1 MNKILVAIF
10 ALVLAACQPA
20 SETEPAEAPE
30 SAPETEA
37 AEMAEAAPEATAAV
51 DEASTILAAIL
62 DAQPEEIKARY
73 QYRHPQETLEFFGVK
88 PGMTVVEALP
98 GGGWY
103 TKILLP
109 YLGSEGRLIGAN
121 YSLEVTALY
130 PSASEES
137 MERARAWISKFP
149 VDAAE
154 WAGDDGASIDAFYF
168 GSMPDAFKETAD
180 FVFIARA
187 LHGMA
192 RFDSQGDFVTE
203 AMADAYAVLKPGGV
217 LGVVQHHASDDMS
230 DEFADGDRG
239 YLKKAY
245 VIAAAEQ
252 AGFEL
257 VDESDI
263 NANPKD
269 QPGEDDFVWRLPPSL
284 STSKEDPELRA
295 KYEAIGESNRMT
307 LKFRK
312 PE

>member
-1 MNKILVAIF
+1 MNKIFVAIL
-10 ALVLAACQPA
+10 ALVLAACQQA
-20 SETEPAEAPE
+20 SDTETADAPE
-30 SAPETEA
+30 SAPETET
-37 AEMAEAAPEATAAV
+37 AEIAEAAPEAAAEV
-51 DEASTILAAIL
+51 DEASTRLAAVL
-62 DAQPEEIKARY
+62 DAQPDEIKARY

-88 PGMTVVEALP
+88 PGMTIVEALP

-109 YLGSEGRLIGAN
+109 YLGSEGHLIGAN
-121 YSLEVTALY
+121 YSLDVSALY
-130 PSASEES
+130 SNSTEES
-137 MERARAWISKFP
+137 MERARAWISNFP
-149 VDAAE
+149 ADAAE
-154 WAGDDGASIDAFYF
+154 WAGDDGASVDAFYF
-168 GSMPDAFKETAD
+168 GSMPDEFKGTAD

-203 AMADAYAVLKPGGV
+203 AMADAFAALKPGGI
-217 LGVVQHHASDDMS
+217 LGVVQHHASDDLS

-239 YLKKAY
+239 YLKRGY

-257 VDESDI
+257 VGESDI
-263 NANPKD
+263 NANPMD
-269 QPGEDDFVWRLPPSL
+269 QPGEDDVVWRLPPSL